1 MTKKTILSLNKI
13 HKHYDIEG
21 HRLDVLNG
29 VDFLLHQGDK
39 VALTGKSGAGKST
52 LMNIIATIEYPD
64 EGSVEIDEQ
73 KPFLMSDHKLSL
85 FRNRHIGVVFQF
97 HHLLPEFNALE
108 NVMMPL
114 LIAGKRGEAQQKA
127 EIILERVGLADR
139 MRHKPAELSGGE
151 QQRIAIA
158 RAVVT
163 APSLLLLDE
172 PTGNLDHETGKKII
186 GLIHSIAEEHRLT
199 TIFVTHNQIYA
210 GEMDI
215 TYSLEQ
221 GVVCRV

>member
-1 MTKKTILSLNKI
+1 MTDIMLSLHDI
-13 HKHYDIEG
+13 HKHYIVEG

-29 VDFLLHQGDK
+29 VDFVLKKGEK

-52 LMNIIATIEYPD
+52 LMNIIATIEDPNS
-64 EGSVEIDEQ
+64 GSVEIDGKQ
-73 KPFLMSDHKLSL
+73 PFLMRDSKLSL

-114 LIAGKRGEAQQKA
+114 LITGKKSKA
-127 EIILERVGLADR
+127 EKEATIILERVGLADR
-139 MRHKPAELSGGE
+139 MSHKPAELSGGE
-151 QQRIAIA
+151 QQRVAIA

-186 GLIHSIAEEHRLT
+186 GLIHSIAEEHGLT
-199 TIFVTHNQIYA
+199 TIFVTHNQTYA
-210 GEMDI
+210 SEMDVC
-215 TYSLEQ
+215 YSLEQ

>member
-1 MTKKTILSLNKI
+1 MTDTAIISLHDI
-13 HKHYDIEG
+13 YKHYTVEG
-21 HRLDVLNG
+21 HRIDVLKG
-29 VDFLLHQGDK
+29 VDFVLNQGAR

-52 LMNIIATIEYPD
+52 LMNIIATIENPD
-64 EGSVEIDEQ
+64 SGTVEIDGQ
-73 KPFLMSDHKLSL
+73 HPFLMRDSKLSL
-85 FRNRHIGVVFQF
+85 FRNKHIGVVFQF

-114 LIAGKRGEAQQKA
+114 LIAHKRKDAAQKA
-127 EIILERVGLADR
+127 AIILERVGLADR
-139 MRHKPAELSGGE
+139 INHKPAELSGGE

-186 GLIHSIAEEHRLT
+186 ELVHSIASEHRLT
-199 TIFVTHNQIYA
+199 TLFVTHNQSYA
-210 GEMDI
+210 NEMDACY
-215 TYSLEQ
+215 TLEQ